1 MAFDQIYTVEKD
13 CISSGTRPE
22 VVDVELEAT
31 SSSSQAQPDLD
42 RITSGRADLG
52 PAEFP
57 VNQAIQYLGLGGF
70 YFNGIHLGGISSN
83 QGIPFFSKQGKEWIH
98 AHTGSKPAPQRPC
111 PPNAPTQ
118 VTGLWELPDRTVVKT
133 YFSIF
138 TTSIRRYVFPII
150 DEAAFPNVIEK
161 AYNGHPDRTDVVCAK
176 ACVLAFTCI
185 QIHMEGQLD
194 IQPALTVRAD
204 QCAARCMYNMFTGN
218 VAAAATY
225 LSVAYRFVSMLGAHL
240 NPASNDPTSDPD
252 SPHSS
257 QHYLRRVFWHCYMYD
272 KDISLRGGYISIIN
286 DDYCDLSLPPGY
298 KEIDGFDS
306 FKDGTDL
313 IPGDMRLTIIK
324 SNMIRRLYCAK
335 AFRTSEVDLLKHIRE
350 LDDELDQ
357 WRISIP
363 PRYRPSL
370 VSSYRMEFASDWN
383 KAKQAHILV
392 IHFEYYFLLSLIHSA
407 SGRCRVPASG
417 GVDHRASVNSCQ
429 CLALQASRATLANL
443 PVVSQVLSSGDFW
456 YFIQYPMS
464 ASLTIFCNIL
474 TSPLNSQAEQDLELL
489 KRVPRLI
496 RDMCAVPCVSPGD
509 NMRIRQVEQ
518 FVEELLRLGRSA
530 VQKAAAEG

>member
-1 MAFDQIYTVEKD
+1 MHLQQTFRA
-13 CISSGTRPE
+13 PE
-22 VVDVELEAT
+22 A
-31 SSSSQAQPDLD
+31 A
-42 RITSGRADLG
+42 
-52 PAEFP
+52 
-57 VNQAIQYLGLGGF
+57 QYLGLGGF

-98 AHTGSKPAPQRPC
+98 AHTGSKPAPQPPC

-118 VTGLWELPDRTVVKT
+118 VTGLWELPDRAVVNT
-133 YFSIF
+133 YLSIF

-150 DEAAFPNVIEK
+150 DEAAFPDVVEK
-161 AYNGHPDRTDVVCAK
+161 AYNGHPDQADVVCAK

-185 QIHMEGQLD
+185 QVHMEGQLD
-194 IQPALTVRAD
+194 IQPSLTVRAD
-204 QCAARCMYNMFTGN
+204 QCAARVYRLMPTILASSCSESVQVCTMLCMYNMFTGN

-225 LSVAYRFVSMLGAHL
+225 LSVAYRFVTMLGAHL
-240 NPASNDPTSDPD
+240 NPVSMDPTSDTD
-252 SPHSS
+252 NPHSS
-257 QHYLRRVFWHCYMYD
+257 QRYLRRVFWHCYMYD

-286 DDYCDLSLPPGY
+286 DDYCDLTLPPGY

-335 AFRTSEVDLLKHIRE
+335 AFRTPDVDLLKHIRE

-370 VSSYRMEFASDWN
+370 VSSYRMELASDWN

-407 SGRCRVPASG
+407 SGRCRIPASG

-429 CLALQASRATLANL
+429 CLALQASRTTLANL
-443 PVVSQVLSSGDFW
+443 PVVSQVLSRGDFW
-456 YFIQYPMS
+456 YFIQYPLS

-474 TSPLNSQAEQDLELL
+474 TSPLNAQAGEDLELL
-489 KRVPRLI
+489 QRVPRLI

-530 VQKAAAEG
+530 VQEAAAEG